1 MDDRVVIINAFSGSS
16 FPPPPMLLS
25 FVTVVIWS
33 RKSFFQKMGRCVAK
47 VPCLSSTLRKRDG
60 WLARVWLLLA
70 SLILQSI
77 PARAVIF
84 HSTGDINFNTAAPTG
99 QLADSGWQWVGN
111 WNGFQGTAIGPNQ
124 FVTARHI
131 GGSVGASFQLNGVGY
146 VTTAAFDDAGSDLRV
161 WKVSGTFPSWAPV
174 YRTNDEEGRTMVAFG
189 RGMIRGSEV
198 KVGSVLKGWTYA
210 PGDGRLRWGTNT
222 VRGTSY
228 GGAYW
233 GELLYASFDA
243 TEGPNEAHLATGDSG
258 GPVFVNN
265 GSGWKL
271 AGVAAYVTAFF
282 NTSSSG
288 TGFMAALF
296 DIRELYYGGEAGPWS
311 LIANPTPLASSFYV
325 TRVSQRL
332 AWIDSVIAAAV
343 APVITAQPVS
353 SAVTAGA
360 TVSFSVTASGSPAPA
375 YLWRKDGVA
384 IGGAT
389 APSLTLSGVQ
399 AGNAGGYS
407 VVVTN
412 SAGTVTSTVATLTVN
427 PAAVAPTIANQPVS
441 QTATA
446 GGSVSFSVAATG
458 SPTLTY
464 QWSKNGVPIAG
475 ATGSSLSWSAVHAA
489 DAGSFTVMVANTA
502 GNVTS
507 NAATL
512 TVNPAPM
519 APIVATQPV
528 SQSATVGAAVTLT
541 VVASG
546 IPAPTYQWKREGV
559 EVAGATAS
567 SLTLNTIQ
575 VSQAGNYTV
584 VVTNTVGSVTSDAA
598 TIAVNRA
605 AVAPAIATHPI
616 SQTVTAG
623 TTVVFSVGASGSPA
637 PTYQWRKDGVVISG
651 ATTSSL
657 TLNSVQPGN
666 GGDYSAIVTNSAG
679 TVASS
684 AATLT
689 VNPVPVAP
697 TIASHPLSQLAS
709 TGANVVFTVTATGM
723 PAPTYQW
730 TKEGAIIAG
739 ATAAA
744 LTLGGIEASAA
755 GIYRVMATNAL
766 GTAYSSP
773 ATLEIRP
780 TALQLPAITRQPEN
794 GSARVGTSFGF
805 RVEAVGAAP
814 LFFQWYKEGSI
825 VPAATGAVL
834 AIPAVT
840 LSDRGSYSVVISN
853 LFGTVTSNAVTLAVK
868 RSPRLSN
875 LSVRAFAGS
884 GNESLILGFVSEGSL
899 SQSLLVRAVGP
910 GLAPFGVSGRASD
923 PKFSIRSG
931 DQNVG
936 ENDDWG
942 GDLLLSETFSQVG
955 AFSLRSD
962 SKDAAILRSLVP
974 GGYTAHVSSGDS
986 TKGVVLAEIYDVGGQ
1001 PPSARLV
1008 NLSVR
1013 NFVGTGERALIVGFV
1028 VSGDEAQTV
1037 IIRGIGAT
1045 LAAFGVSGV
1054 LQDPS
1059 IRLYSEGSILAEN
1072 DDWAG
1077 TDELARA
1084 FSEVG
1089 AFALPR
1095 ASTDAALRVT
1105 LSPGPYT
1112 VQISGKGDSSGVTL
1126 LEVYAVP

>member
-1 MDDRVVIINAFSGSS
+1 
-16 FPPPPMLLS
+16 
-25 FVTVVIWS
+25 
-33 RKSFFQKMGRCVAK
+33 
-47 VPCLSSTLRKRDG
+47 
-60 WLARVWLLLA
+60 
-70 SLILQSI
+70 
-77 PARAVIF
+77 
-84 HSTGDINFNTAAPTG
+84 
-99 QLADSGWQWVGN
+99 
-111 WNGFQGTAIGPNQ
+111 
-124 FVTARHI
+124 
-131 GGSVGASFQLNGVGY
+131 
-146 VTTAAFDDAGSDLRV
+146 
-161 WKVSGTFPSWAPV
+161 
-174 YRTNDEEGRTMVAFG
+174 
-189 RGMIRGSEV
+189 
-198 KVGSVLKGWTYA
+198 
-210 PGDGRLRWGTNT
+210 
-222 VRGTSY
+222 
-228 GGAYW
+228 
-233 GELLYASFDA
+233 
-243 TEGPNEAHLATGDSG
+243 
-258 GPVFVNN
+258 
-265 GSGWKL
+265 
-271 AGVAAYVTAFF
+271 
-282 NTSSSG
+282 
-288 TGFMAALF
+288 
-296 DIRELYYGGEAGPWS
+296 
-311 LIANPTPLASSFYV
+311 
-325 TRVSQRL
+325 
-332 AWIDSVIAAAV
+332 
-343 APVITAQPVS
+343 
-353 SAVTAGA
+353 
-360 TVSFSVTASGSPAPA
+360 
-375 YLWRKDGVA
+375 
-384 IGGAT
+384 
-389 APSLTLSGVQ
+389 
-399 AGNAGGYS
+399 
-407 VVVTN
+407 
-412 SAGTVTSTVATLTVN
+412 
-427 PAAVAPTIANQPVS
+427 
-441 QTATA
+441 
-446 GGSVSFSVAATG
+446 
-458 SPTLTY
+458 
-464 QWSKNGVPIAG
+464 
-475 ATGSSLSWSAVHAA
+475 
-489 DAGSFTVMVANTA
+489 
-502 GNVTS
+502 
-507 NAATL
+507 
-512 TVNPAPM
+512 
-519 APIVATQPV
+519 
-528 SQSATVGAAVTLT
+528 
-541 VVASG
+541 
-546 IPAPTYQWKREGV
+546 
-559 EVAGATAS
+559 
-567 SLTLNTIQ
+567 
-575 VSQAGNYTV
+575 
-584 VVTNTVGSVTSDAA
+584 
-598 TIAVNRA
+598 
-605 AVAPAIATHPI
+605 
-616 SQTVTAG
+616 
-623 TTVVFSVGASGSPA
+623 
-637 PTYQWRKDGVVISG
+637 
-651 ATTSSL
+651 
-657 TLNSVQPGN
+657 
-666 GGDYSAIVTNSAG
+666 
-679 TVASS
+679 
-684 AATLT
+684 
-689 VNPVPVAP
+689 VAP

-805 RVEAVGAAP
+805 RVEAVGAAS